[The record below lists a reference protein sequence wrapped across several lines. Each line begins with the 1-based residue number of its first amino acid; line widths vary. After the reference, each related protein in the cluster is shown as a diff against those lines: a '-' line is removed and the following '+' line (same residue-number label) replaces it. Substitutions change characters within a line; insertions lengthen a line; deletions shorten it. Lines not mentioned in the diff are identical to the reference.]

1 MRYAIVSGNV
11 KQDEVANYLPKNYSV
26 IHQDRNGCGILIAG
40 EDDHGWT
47 MDDYIIPRLASGM
60 IVANEVWPV
69 FTNTGETGPV
79 RSMDVPPDWLRIRK
93 DRIYES
99 R

>member
-1 MRYAIVSGNV
+1 MRYAIVRGDV
-11 KQDEVANYLPKNYSV
+11 DRDQVANYLPKNYK
-26 IHQDRNGCGILIAG
+26 ILHQDPNGMGLLIAG

-47 MDDYIIPRLASGM
+47 MEDYVIPRLASGL
-60 IVANEVWPV
+60 ISAHEVWPV
-69 FTNTGETGPV
+69 FTNNTVPLLA
-79 RSMDVPPDWLRIRK
+79 MDVPPDWLRIRK